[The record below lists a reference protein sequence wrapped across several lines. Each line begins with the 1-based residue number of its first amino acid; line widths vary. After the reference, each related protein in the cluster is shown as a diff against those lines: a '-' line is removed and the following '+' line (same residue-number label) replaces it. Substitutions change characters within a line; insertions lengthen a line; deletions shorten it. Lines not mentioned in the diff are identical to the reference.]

1 MKTKYFLFVFLLFV
15 TSDIF
20 SQSEQKEEL
29 KISGPFYKISLA
41 TTLTINEDW
50 TIEPDD
56 GEPFLEPSALF
67 VNNTV
72 GYQFDKRSLISL
84 NFEYDWHSEQGLH
97 FFPAYL
103 GFQYN
108 ILHYDDVMDDGAI
121 SPSNVFIRGGYGT
134 FLSLG
139 KSFEKG
145 NMYKFGL
152 GYQHQVDDSNNSI
165 LFGLDFTRK
174 RFGYRT
180 LEGLS
185 SVSIFLEFMVF

>member
-1 MKTKYFLFVFLLFV
+1 MKPNCFTFVSLLFV
-15 TSDIF
+15 TSHIF
-20 SQSEQKEEL
+20 SQTEPLENV

-41 TTLTINEDW
+41 TTLKINEDY
-50 TIEPDD
+50 TVEPDD
-56 GEPFLEPSALF
+56 GEPFLEPSAFF

-72 GYQFDKRSLISL
+72 GYQFDRRSLISL

-108 ILHYDDVMDDGAI
+108 ILHFEDLIDGNI
-121 SPSNVFIRGGYGT
+121 DQSNVFIRGGYGT

-152 GYQHQVDDSNNSI
+152 GFQGQIDDKNNSI

>member
-1 MKTKYFLFVFLLFV
+1 MKPSSL
-15 TSDIF
+15 
-20 SQSEQKEEL
+20 
-29 KISGPFYKISLA
+29 ISGFFLCFSFMASSQNDTIRTHGVFYKISLA
-41 TTLTINEDW
+41 STLTINEDW

-67 VNNTV
+67 VNNTL
-72 GYQFDKRSLISL
+72 GYQFDARTLIGL
-84 NFEYDWHSEQGLH
+84 NFEYDWHSKQGLH

-103 GFQYN
+103 GLQYN
-108 ILHYDDVMDDGAI
+108 ILHYEDVIEGSI
-121 SPSNVFIRGGYGT
+121 SQSNVFIRGGYGT

-139 KSFEKG
+139 RSFEKG

-152 GYQHQVDDSNNSI
+152 GYQGQVDIHNNSVLI
-165 LFGLDFTRK
+165 GLDFTRK

>member
-1 MKTKYFLFVFLLFV
+1 MKANLGIIIVLIFI
-15 TSDIF
+15 TSTGL
-20 SQSEQKEEL
+20 SQSNKTDQI

-41 TTLTINEDW
+41 TTLKINEDW
-50 TIEPDD
+50 TVETDD
-56 GEPFLEPSALF
+56 DETFLEPSALF
-67 VNNTV
+67 INNTI
-72 GYQFDKRSLISL
+72 GYQFDRRSLISL
-84 NFEYDWHSEQGLH
+84 NFEYDWHSEQGLQ

-108 ILHYDDVMDDGAI
+108 IIHFESGFNEYI
-121 SPSNVFIRGGYGT
+121 YQSNVFIRGGYGT

-152 GYQHQVDDSNNSI
+152 GFQGQVDDSNNSI
-165 LFGLDFTRK
+165 LIGLDYTRK

-185 SVSIFLEFMVF
+185 SISIFIEFMVF